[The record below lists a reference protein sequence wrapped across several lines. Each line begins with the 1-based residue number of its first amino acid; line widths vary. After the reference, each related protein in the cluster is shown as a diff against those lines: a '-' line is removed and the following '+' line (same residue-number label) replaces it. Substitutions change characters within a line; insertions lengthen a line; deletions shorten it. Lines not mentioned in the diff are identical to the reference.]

1 MTGLRRF
8 HPAYSVQLMRRW
20 LAVCLLPLLNA
31 LRAFDL
37 AAFRAA
43 LWQEGALLLA
53 LAAAAVL
60 LWLPA
65 GWKLEQGSLVIC
77 RGLAARRTLRLRP
90 EEIASLEIREN
101 PVSRLFG
108 AAQMTLYPRRSGPK
122 PRRLSLWLP
131 RRAAHEL
138 AETLIPLREE
148 RPLYVPTR
156 AGRLYL
162 VLLTANGLV
171 TGLLAFVSVQRS
183 DQLAAA
189 ELKRMW
195 AAAMQGLIG
204 VERLAQRVLPVSLSW
219 LLTLMGAVWFVGIA
233 GGFLRSAGYRV
244 YRGRAVILARGGLLT
259 LRERRVRPGCVTSA
273 EVRITPLAR
282 LLGRCLVY
290 LRAGADS
297 GDDTPVMVWRM
308 KDGVEPLRRLMPSF
322 RLPPPRPEPLT
333 GRSLPAFLAL
343 PGILTAVVAVG
354 WLSSLWRLPTAS
366 LPLGVGLLLCLG
378 LVAVALEGF
387 FCEGLRHE
395 PGGPPTLC
403 FTKRYTR
410 YLVCIFSPQRSA
422 RMYQTPFSMQQG
434 RCHFK
439 LFVSGC
445 RYRLRSLRLWPARH
459 VPL

>member
-122 PRRLSLWLP
+122 PKSLSLWLP

-204 VERLAQRVLPVSLSW
+204 VERLAQRVLPVGLSW

-233 GGFLRSAGYRV
+233 GGFLRSARYRV

-297 GDDTPVMVWRM
+297 GDDTP
-308 KDGVEPLRRLMPSF
+308 
-322 RLPPPRPEPLT
+322 
-333 GRSLPAFLAL
+333 
-343 PGILTAVVAVG
+343 
-354 WLSSLWRLPTAS
+354 LWCGA
-366 LPLGVGLLLCLG
+366 
-378 LVAVALEGF
+378 
-387 FCEGLRHE
+387 
-395 PGGPPTLC
+395 
-403 FTKRYTR
+403 
-410 YLVCIFSPQRSA
+410 
-422 RMYQTPFSMQQG
+422 
-434 RCHFK
+434 
-439 LFVSGC
+439 
-445 RYRLRSLRLWPARH
+445 
-459 VPL
+459 

>member
-101 PVSRLFG
+101 PLSRLFG

-122 PRRLSLWLP
+122 PKSLSLWLP

-204 VERLAQRVLPVSLSW
+204 VERLAQRVLPVGLSW

-354 WLSSLWRLPTAS
+354 WLSSLDRKS
-366 LPLGVGLLLCLG
+366 V
-378 LVAVALEGF
+378 V
-387 FCEGLRHE
+387 
-395 PGGPPTLC
+395 
-403 FTKRYTR
+403 
-410 YLVCIFSPQRSA
+410 
-422 RMYQTPFSMQQG
+422 
-434 RCHFK
+434 
-439 LFVSGC
+439 
-445 RYRLRSLRLWPARH
+445 
-459 VPL
+459 

>member
-101 PVSRLFG
+101 PLSRLFG

-122 PRRLSLWLP
+122 PKSLSLWLP

-204 VERLAQRVLPVSLSW
+204 VERLAQRVLPVGLSW
-219 LLTLMGAVWFVGIA
+219 LFTLMGAVWFVGIA

-259 LRERRVRPGCVTSA
+259 LRERRVRPGAHNAVGAASGPEPRVPARRGRQRRRHPRYGVAHEGRSGAASA
-273 EVRITPLAR
+273 ADALVPPAAAPAR
-282 LLGRCLVY
+282 AAHRPKPAGVSGPAGHSHGGGGGGVAVLVVAAADRQSAAGRGAFAVPGTGGGGPGGLF
-290 LRAGADS
+290 LRGPSPRAG
-297 GDDTPVMVWRM
+297 
-308 KDGVEPLRRLMPSF
+308 
-322 RLPPPRPEPLT
+322 RPAHSVLHK
-333 GRSLPAFLAL
+333 
-343 PGILTAVVAVG
+343 AVH
-354 WLSSLWRLPTAS
+354 P
-366 LPLGVGLLLCLG
+366 
-378 LVAVALEGF
+378 
-387 FCEGLRHE
+387 
-395 PGGPPTLC
+395 
-403 FTKRYTR
+403 
-410 YLVCIFSPQRSA
+410 
-422 RMYQTPFSMQQG
+422 
-434 RCHFK
+434 
-439 LFVSGC
+439 VSGVH
-445 RYRLRSLRLWPARH
+445 LFAPAQCPD
-459 VPL
+459 VSNALQ